1 MRLAGCR
8 SRPLVRPPGYQLG
21 TNFAVHLSRRS
32 RNKWADLCA
41 AFGTLRV
48 IDDAYAA
55 HGFLLPTDSEPPSGS
70 QRRAMCAAFEE
81 RVDVEDPAVQQ
92 RLLAVYLDGIE
103 DWGQS
108 AQTSWLADGW
118 DDVLVPEARAL
129 VRSLQRDGAP
139 IADDGTLVLVG
150 SGRTIAVER
159 FDRLGEPRV
168 LLEHLSR
175 IEAGIEADPAAA
187 IGSAKELV
195 ESVCKFVLDDYDVKY
210 SATASVLDLY
220 RAAATELSIARDSVP
235 DSAKGSKAAQR
246 VLQNLA
252 TAVQSL
258 AELRNELG
266 LGHGRTRQSAALA
279 RHARLA
285 ANSAR
290 AVVEFVLETWHARKD
305 AEESGV

>member
-1 MRLAGCR
+1 MRLAGGR

-55 HGFLLPTDSEPPSGS
+55 HGFLLPTDWEPPSGS

-81 RVDVEDPAVQQ
+81 RVDVEDPAVEQ

-108 AQTSWLADGW
+108 AQTSWLADDW

-150 SGRTIAVER
+150 DGRNIAVER

-195 ESVCKFVLDDYDVKY
+195 ESVCKFVLDDYDVLRRSFVVRLGKPRGHDQARSCG
-210 SATASVLDLY
+210 SAY
-220 RAAATELSIARDSVP
+220 PR
-235 DSAKGSKAAQR
+235 SAER
-246 VLQNLA
+246 
-252 TAVQSL
+252 
-258 AELRNELG
+258 R
-266 LGHGRTRQSAALA
+266 RP
-279 RHARLA
+279 
-285 ANSAR
+285 
-290 AVVEFVLETWHARKD
+290 
-305 AEESGV
+305 